1 MHILVLLL
9 ALAPGLWA
17 APASAGSEPA
27 SPDAL
32 TLSMRDALVLAED
45 FSPDLKVARQREAAA
60 EKNIAINEAYLYPTL
75 DAGGVATAGF
85 PGFNGQMSV
94 AGPGY
99 NNDLGTQGM
108 YSSPYAKTPAGG
120 LVSQFD
126 LLDLKVPYRIKAAR
140 YRWQAE
146 KARTEI
152 ARYKVDWDALKYYFH
167 CVRERSTH
175 EIWDRLYRTQLDPVY
190 GNVVRLVNRG
200 QHNMADELLIADQRE
215 DAAMSSAAH
224 EELYR
229 RTLLTLGTFI
239 GADGSDF
246 ECPSVSAMDD
256 SVLAALSTATASAY
270 VLQASLESR
279 GQHAL
284 LSSRKAENYPRLTA
298 KASVGAL
305 SGTRLTGVTDYSAG
319 LGVSV
324 PIFEGYGIESRI
336 EQAEAQARE
345 KDAAVSALSLFVAVA
360 NRVYDERIAF
370 DLSQLG
376 FLHSELRLAR
386 DAYNVSLT
394 RYKDYV
400 GPLVDVREA
409 IRDLARVETEIV
421 DDETD
426 LWLARSSKTILNGG
440 GVLRGVQSKG

>member
-1 MHILVLLL
+1 MHALVLIATL
-9 ALAPGLWA
+9 ATGPLAARALGA
-17 APASAGSEPA
+17 SDSASTHAP
-27 SPDAL
+27 
-32 TLSMRDALVLAED
+32 TLSLRDALVLAED
-45 FSPDLKVARQREAAA
+45 YSPDLKAARQREEAA

-85 PGFNGQMSV
+85 PGFNGQMSI

-120 LVSQFD
+120 FVTQFD

-140 YRWQAE
+140 YGWQAQ
-146 KARTEI
+146 KAQTEI
-152 ARYKVDWDALKYYFH
+152 VRYKVDWDALKYYFH
-167 CVRERSTH
+167 CVRERSTR

-224 EELYR
+224 GELYR
-229 RTLLTLGTFI
+229 RTLRTLGTFI
-239 GADGSDF
+239 GAEDANF
-246 ECPSVSAMDD
+246 ECPSASDMDG
-256 SVLAALSTATASAY
+256 SMLEALSTATASAF
-270 VLQASLESR
+270 VVRASLESQ

-305 SGTRLTGVTDYSAG
+305 TGTRLVGLSDYSAG
-319 LGVSV
+319 LGVSI

-345 KDAAVSALSLFVAVA
+345 KDAAVSALTLFVAVA
-360 NRVYDERIAF
+360 NRIYDERIAF
-370 DLSQLG
+370 DQSQLG
-376 FLHSELRLAR
+376 FLHGELRLAR

-409 IRDLARVETEIV
+409 IRDMARVETEIV
-421 DDETD
+421 DDQTD
-426 LWLARSSKTILNGG
+426 LWLALGSQAILNGG
-440 GVLRGVQSKG
+440 GVVRGAGSKE